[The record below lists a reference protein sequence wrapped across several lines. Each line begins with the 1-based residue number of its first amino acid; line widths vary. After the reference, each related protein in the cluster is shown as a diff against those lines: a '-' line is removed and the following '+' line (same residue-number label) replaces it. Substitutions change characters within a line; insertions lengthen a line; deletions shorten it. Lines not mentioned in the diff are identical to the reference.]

1 MAYRKASLPV
11 HHLAILPGEL
21 HDFGMAWPLVHITQE
36 LGEGLIVALRLPLDL
51 WGLRQHERWA
61 VQVGATMEVG
71 KKGDLPT
78 LLSGVF
84 LHHPVMPYSW
94 ALPLVKYLIL

>member
-11 HHLAILPGEL
+11 HHLAILSGEL

-51 WGLRQHERWA
+51 GGLRQ
-61 VQVGATMEVG
+61 T
-71 KKGDLPT
+71 
-78 LLSGVF
+78 
-84 LHHPVMPYSW
+84 
-94 ALPLVKYLIL
+94 